1 MKHALIAASLVL
13 VAGLGAG
20 CGGGDDSGSDASAD
34 ASESGPATTAEFCE
48 AYTSLATEFAG
59 KQPPSDEAAVEAI
72 RQWADDLTEVGPPEE
87 IPADAREGY
96 ELLVGTVAKLEE
108 GATQADIE
116 KLTKAFTKAEQE
128 SSNAFGGWV
137 TETCPLPTPSGSPSD
152 GSSSSAP

>member
-34 ASESGPATTAEFCE
+34 ASESGPATTAEFCK

-128 SSNAFGGWV
+128 SSNAFGSWV
-137 TETCPLPTPSGSPSD
+137 TEACPLPTPSGAPSAD
-152 GSSSSAP
+152 SSSSAP

>member
-48 AYTSLATEFAG
+48 AYTSLATEFQG
-59 KQPPSDEAAVEAI
+59 KQPPSDEAAVAAI
-72 RQWADDLTEVGPPEE
+72 RKWADDLTEVGPPEE
-87 IPADAREGY
+87 IPADARAGY

-116 KLTKAFTKAEQE
+116 KLTKAFTKTEQQ
-128 SSNAFGGWV
+128 SSQAFGGWV
-137 TETCPLPTPSGSPSD
+137 TETCPMPTPSGSPSD
-152 GSSSSAP
+152 DSSSSAP